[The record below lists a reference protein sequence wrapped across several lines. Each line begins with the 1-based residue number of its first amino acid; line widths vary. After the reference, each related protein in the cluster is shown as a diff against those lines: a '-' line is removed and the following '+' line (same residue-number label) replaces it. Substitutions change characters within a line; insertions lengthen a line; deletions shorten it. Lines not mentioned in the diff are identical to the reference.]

1 MLASTIE
8 EWDANLFRKTSKPAS
23 NIAYT
28 SGNLKLSC
36 AGISIEDV
44 RGFSFHH
51 TRKWPMQGET
61 TVALHRAIG
70 DKRATIL
77 RYFHIRK

>member
-23 NIAYT
+23 NISYIF
-28 SGNLKLSC
+28 GDLKISC
-36 AGISIEDV
+36 AGNSIDNV

-51 TRKWPMQGET
+51 TRKWRM
-61 TVALHRAIG
+61 
-70 DKRATIL
+70 
-77 RYFHIRK
+77 